1 MAIYTTTWRRE
12 PCDGPR
18 KRQFTLAFRGSGDYT
33 STIERSSAKVASPP
47 GCSSEARPV
56 PLQRRSRI
64 HTPWVRNPD
73 HRRASPPRSFPNC
86 ARRCRRTAR
95 PRDRSPL
102 RKRAADA
109 VSGSPSPALSF
120 PGSASERNVLRALPG
135 ASARSRS
142 ARHTGS
148 SGHCPAHRPTVI
160 PYRQSRADSV
170 FRGGA
175 SEQDAITSSARACGR
190 RCRRETP
197 RLRPVRRFRFCVA
210 RRRDNGRNLRRQ
222 APSIRSRM

>member
-1 MAIYTTTWRRE
+1 MA
-12 PCDGPR
+12 
-18 KRQFTLAFRGSGDYT
+18 RGSGNSRWPSAAPATTLPPSNDPAR
-33 STIERSSAKVASPP
+33 RSHR
-47 GCSSEARPV
+47 RPV
-56 PLQRRSRI
+56 AAARQGQSRYNAAPGF
-64 HTPWVRNPD
+64 TPWVRNPD

-95 PRDRSPL
+95 PRDRSPP

-120 PGSASERNVLRALPG
+120 PGSAWERNVLRALPG
-135 ASARSRS
+135 ASARSRT
-142 ARHTGS
+142 ARHIGS
-148 SGHCPAHRPTVI
+148 SGLCPAHRPTVI

-175 SEQDAITSSARACGR
+175 SEQDAITSAARACGR